1 MHRMRPEDLKVQ
13 LMTLKLKNFNNIGLT
28 MKFLVILKET
38 FAKPQSA
45 CCLIELVLWEKV
57 GIKCV

>member
-28 MKFLVILKET
+28 MKFLVILK
-38 FAKPQSA
+38 PQSA